1 MPFGSGACKS
11 VTADPALYKTVTHG
25 KRRRDAKPLWPVK
38 SIPTSTV
45 TQVFHVP
52 LEERRFQ
59 ATESSF
65 GNRQSEIV
73 CDIMEKTGCSIE
85 LSQTKDHTLTIMVSG
100 RVSAVQQ
107 ARRDL
112 LTKLQTQAHI
122 DLKIPKEHH
131 KNILGKQGV
140 KLKGIEMQTA
150 TKISIPRTDDPSDVV
165 KITGTKEGVDK
176 ARHQI
181 QVISDE
187 QAKLAFERLAL
198 NREYHPFIAGPG
210 GAVAKQI
217 SEQTGA
223 RINIPPSSLNKNE
236 ITVAGDKEAVAKA
249 VAQIQKI
256 YRDMVRVC
264 ATVAVEVKKS
274 QHKYIIGPKGQGLH
288 DILTKTGVWVDV
300 PSQDTESNTITLRGP
315 QEKLGIALTQV
326 YEKAN
331 SVVMQEV
338 DAPGWLHRFIIGRK
352 GQNVQKITQDL
363 PRVHVE
369 FNFDLNKIILE
380 GPPGEVTQAAEAFV
394 TFTED
399 LVATMDFAEINIDQK
414 YHRHI
419 IGKGGANVS
428 RIKNETGTSIIIPPD
443 ENKSDVI
450 RIEGDPKGV
459 AAAKAMLLEM
469 AAKMENERTKDLIID
484 QRLHKQII
492 GSKGETI
499 KEIRDRFNGLQVGFP
514 SPGEKKDIVTLRGP
528 KDDVDKCAAY
538 LKKLCTELDAASY
551 HEDIKVFKKFHG
563 SIIGKGGA
571 NLKKIRDETST
582 RIIIPSE
589 NSDSDMIGVTG
600 RKENVEKARAMI
612 KAIEKE
618 MKPANALLGF
628 QPDIFNLATFQ
639 AGTFALWCICTA
651 AL

>member
-1 MPFGSGACKS
+1 MFS
-11 VTADPALYKTVTHG
+11 
-25 KRRRDAKPLWPVK
+25 
-38 SIPTSTV
+38 
-45 TQVFHVP
+45 
-52 LEERRFQ
+52 
-59 ATESSF
+59 
-65 GNRQSEIV
+65 
-73 CDIMEKTGCSIE
+73 
-85 LSQTKDHTLTIMVSG
+85 
-100 RVSAVQQ
+100 
-107 ARRDL
+107 
-112 LTKLQTQAHI
+112 
-122 DLKIPKEHH
+122 
-131 KNILGKQGV
+131 
-140 KLKGIEMQTA
+140 
-150 TKISIPRTDDPSDVV
+150 
-165 KITGTKEGVDK
+165 
-176 ARHQI
+176 
-181 QVISDE
+181 
-187 QAKLAFERLAL
+187 
-198 NREYHPFIAGPG
+198 
-210 GAVAKQI
+210 
-217 SEQTGA
+217 
-223 RINIPPSSLNKNE
+223 PPP
-236 ITVAGDKEAVAKA
+236 
-249 VAQIQKI
+249 Q
-256 YRDMVRVC
+256 VRVC

-288 DILTKTGVWVDV
+288 DILTKTGEDIRSWRLCKEALHSYVRAEVTDSWTINTDSHQVVQGVWVDV

-419 IGKGGANVS
+419 IGKGGANDEAVLHVTWPLPHCWDMASVSLLEHGLCLTAGTWPLPHCWNMASASLLEHGLCLTAGTWPLPHYWDMASASLLEHGLCLTAGTWPLSHYWNMASASLLEHGLCLTTGTWPLPHCWNMASVSLLEHGLCLTAGTWPLPHCWILPVQTVEEGSVWPNLTGEADYGTPQGHSCTVLILWTLIPCQLPTVS

-618 MKPANALLGF
+618 MV
-628 QPDIFNLATFQ
+628 FNLTFLILPPFKL
-639 AGTFALWCICTA
+639 APLHFGAFAQLLCNPHS
-651 AL
+651 